1 MGKGGRSKRKRKAKD
16 LNSLRQKSG
25 SGRDTN
31 VFVTGAGADDVEVL
45 GMNEEG
51 IGTLRVPTPSDRL
64 DAVEDGQVVRQP
76 SQPPQKKLS
85 KSQQRKMRK
94 IQEEKE
100 KREKRQKV
108 LATLAEHSLDAD
120 THGLLRTVASRGQQ
134 ESKKQIATRVHK
146 MERAGV
152 EVPLELMDIV
162 YGADGGDGHDDG
174 RRDGDRHDGGG
185 RDGRDH
191 HGRDTTSNSS
201 TSSGSSTSSE
211 HVPPPSLATRAPPV
225 QMRSRKPME
234 SDDGEREERLVSETM
249 TDAGTDEI
257 GAHPLSKEDLDAAV
271 AQAKREIEAC
281 GDLPAPDDLDNPKQL
296 VSAIKKK
303 HGIVNVQVKRPKAI
317 EEVRSSLPIVGM
329 EQEIMEAVSDSDVLV
344 LCGETGCGKT
354 TQVPQFL
361 YEAGYSFG
369 EGMIGVTQ
377 PRRVAAV
384 STATRVAQELGGK
397 VGRGIV
403 GYHVRYD
410 RRISDNTRVQFMTDG
425 ILLREVQED
434 FLLRKYNALI
444 IDEAHERSLNT
455 DVLLGMLSRIVA
467 LRRQMYEEME
477 GDGNADHVVRVA
489 PLKLIIMSATLRV
502 DDFVENKKLFKD
514 PPPVINVQARQ
525 YPVAVHFQRKTELD
539 DYLGAAYK
547 KTCQIHRKLPDGGVL
562 VFLTGQR
569 EVEYL
574 CSKLRETFNGE
585 RPRKPANGGRAAS
598 GLEGMHG
605 DGGDKDHDDDALGAL
620 DGLDE
625 GEDDEVGNF
634 DLGFD
639 NDDEDVDENSDVEEE
654 EELVEIINGGEDDL
668 NEQLKLEEVDEDEP
682 TKKVWVLPL
691 YAVLKPEQQAQV
703 FQAVPEGHRLIV
715 VATNI
720 AETSLTIPGIRYVVD
735 AGRSKQR
742 LLDTGN
748 GLSRFEVR
756 WVSKASA
763 DQRAGRS
770 GRMGPG
776 HCYRIYSS
784 AVFNDL
790 FPQFTP
796 PEIHNVALEGVVLL
810 LKSIGV
816 DNVVN
821 FPFPSPPESAS
832 LRAAQKCLIA
842 LSALDASAGSLTD
855 MGRAMAQ
862 LPVSPRHSRM
872 LLEILNSPDVSE
884 LAASDELVAS
894 LASSTASLGSSK
906 TMSVDVLVMFAVRL
920 AAAMSLDS
928 PFMSQPPATNSAGR
942 DARGACDNVDPESS
956 EAKRLRSRHAALRV
970 PDSDAL
976 SAMRALC
983 AFEDDG
989 GTGAFC
995 EHNYLVFKHLR
1006 EGLQLTR
1013 QLERILQSSN
1023 IDFFSGNVRQLA
1035 DITKPKLSTGI
1046 IVALKRA
1053 ILAGWGDHVSRRV
1066 RSSDYLAKKRREG
1079 SRTRAVRYETTAV
1092 DEDVFLHPSSALHS
1106 RSPEWLVYSDVVR
1119 TEKRA
1124 YMVGLTSIEPSWIQ
1138 PSSPQL
1144 CTTSFDKTA
1153 GRSPV
1158 YNARQD
1164 AVMAWHDCS
1173 YGRPP
1178 HHWELPRVLLP
1189 LRDDDRERAAIFA
1202 IAVLDG
1208 TVFTPMR
1215 AHAKSLVAAP
1225 STMATPDM
1233 RVHRRAHMLI
1243 EALLSKRVFNKRELM
1258 AVMQS
1263 DPSFLQNELAAWFP
1277 KKSLKAFPRVWAEI
1291 RGSVNELYV

>member
-25 SGRDTN
+25 SAGDTN
-31 VFVTGAGADDVEVL
+31 AFVL
-45 GMNEEG
+45 GDAEVMLLEEELG
-51 IGTLRVPTPSDRL
+51 GGGGGRGQAAPATTARAGTTEH
-64 DAVEDGQVVRQP
+64 AGQQADP
-76 SQPPQKKLS
+76 MPKKKLS
-85 KSQQRKMRK
+85 KSQQRKLRK
-94 IQEEKE
+94 IQEEKD

-108 LATLAEHSLDAD
+108 LATLSEHSLDKNEV
-120 THGLLRTVASRGQQ
+120 GLLRTVASRGQL

-146 MERAGV
+146 MERAGL
-152 EVPLELMDIV
+152 EVPQELREVV
-162 YGADGGDGHDDG
+162 YGEAGAERRAGNGTDVVVHRGDRDDRGDGAEDSD
-174 RRDGDRHDGGG
+174 
-185 RDGRDH
+185 
-191 HGRDTTSNSS
+191 
-201 TSSGSSTSSE
+201 SSGDSDTSSE

-225 QMRSRKPME
+225 QMRSKSAAVFVDKVDAANRGGDNDEEE
-234 SDDGEREERLVSETM
+234 SMRG
-249 TDAGTDEI
+249 
-257 GAHPLSKEDLDAAV
+257 HPLSKEELDVAV

-281 GDLPAPDDLDNPKQL
+281 GDLPMPDDHDRPKKRMSTIRL
-296 VSAIKKK
+296 KRE
-303 HGIVNVQVKRPKAI
+303 IVNVQVQRPDAI

-361 YEAGYSFG
+361 YEAGYGFDD
-369 EGMIGVTQ
+369 GMIGVTQ

-384 STATRVAQELGGK
+384 STATRVAEELGEK

-410 RRISDNTRVQFMTDG
+410 RKVSDDTRVQFMTDG

-467 LRRQMYEEME
+467 LRRQMYEDSVGTAGGE
-477 GDGNADHVVRVA
+477 AASAATVA

-502 DDFVENKKLFKD
+502 DDFVKNKKLFKE

-547 KTCQIHRKLPDGGVL
+547 KTCQIHRKLPEGGVL

-569 EVEYL
+569 EVEHL
-574 CSKLRETFNGE
+574 CAKLRETFNGE
-585 RPRKPANGGRAAS
+585 PRRRRPTAGR
-598 GLEGMHG
+598 EE
-605 DGGDKDHDDDALGAL
+605 DGEERGADVGAL
-620 DGLDE
+620 DGLDQ
-625 GEDDEVGNF
+625 GEDEGDADDF
-634 DLGFD
+634 DD
-639 NDDEDVDENSDVEEE
+639 ADSDDDDVDDDVDVDEAAAAEEE
-654 EELVEIINGGEDDL
+654 EEKVEIINGGADDL
-668 NEQLKLEEVDEDEP
+668 NEQLKLEEVSEDEP

-703 FQAVPEGHRLIV
+703 FKAVPEGHRLIV

-742 LLDTGN
+742 LLDTTN
-748 GLSRFEVR
+748 GLARFEVR

-770 GRMGPG
+770 GRVGPG

-821 FPFPSPPESAS
+821 FPFPSAPEDAS
-832 LRAAQKCLIA
+832 LRAAQKCLVA
-842 LSALDASAGSLTD
+842 LSAIDKSDGSLTE
-855 MGRAMAQ
+855 MGRAMAK

-872 LLEILNSPDVSE
+872 LLEILNSPDARE
-884 LAASDELVAS
+884 
-894 LASSTASLGSSK
+894 GSSSAS
-906 TMSVDVLVMFAVRL
+906 TPIDVLVMFAVRL
-920 AAAMSLDS
+920 AAAMSLES
-928 PFMSQPPATNSAGR
+928 PFMNTPPA
-942 DARGACDNVDPESS
+942 DARAGGDPTDVNGN
-956 EAKRLRSRHAALRV
+956 RMRSRQSKLRV

-976 SAMRALC
+976 SSMNALI

-989 GTGAFC
+989 GSGRFC
-995 EHNYLVFKHLR
+995 EDNFLVFKHLR

-1013 QLERILQSSN
+1013 QLERILQSA
-1023 IDFFSGNVRQLA
+1023 DVGFFSDNAQRLTGSP
-1035 DITKPKLSTGI
+1035 KPRLSTGI
-1046 IVALKRA
+1046 TVALKRA
-1053 ILAGWGDHVSRRV
+1053 ILAGWGDHISRRV
-1066 RSSDYLAKKRREG
+1066 RSAEYLAKKRLEG
-1079 SRTRAVRYETTAV
+1079 SRTRAVRYETPAV
-1092 DEDVFLHPSSALHS
+1092 DEDVFLHPASALHS
-1106 RSPEWLVYSDVVR
+1106 RCPEWLVYSDIIR

-1124 YMVGLTSIEPSWIQ
+1124 YMVGLTSIDPAWIQ
-1138 PSSPQL
+1138 PAAPQL
-1144 CTTSFDKTA
+1144 CSTSFDKTA
-1153 GRSPV
+1153 GRPPMF
-1158 YNARQD
+1158 NAKQD
-1164 AVMAWHDCS
+1164 RVMAWHDCS

-1178 HHWELPRVLLP
+1178 QQWELPRVLLP
-1189 LRDDDRERAAIFA
+1189 LADDDRERAATFA
-1202 IAVLDG
+1202 IAILDG
-1208 TVFTPMR
+1208 TVVPQMKRR
-1215 AHAKSLVAAP
+1215 AKELVAAP
-1225 STMATPDM
+1225 STMVTPDM

-1243 EALLSKRVFNKRELM
+1243 EALLSRRVFSKRELLG
-1258 AVMQS
+1258 AWQRDQS
-1263 DPSFLQNELAAWFP
+1263 YLRDEVAAWFQ
-1277 KKSLKAFPRVWAEI
+1277 KRAAEGFAETWRQI
-1291 RGSVNELYV
+1291 HASPSSSR

>member
-1 MGKGGRSKRKRKAKD
+1 MGKGGGRSKRKRKAKD

-25 SGRDTN
+25 SGGDTN
-31 VFVTGAGADDVEVL
+31 AFVL
-45 GMNEEG
+45 GDAEVMLLEEELEAAG
-51 IGTLRVPTPSDRL
+51 GGRGQAPATTARAGTTEHAGQQADPVPK
-64 DAVEDGQVVRQP
+64 
-76 SQPPQKKLS
+76 KKLS
-85 KSQQRKMRK
+85 KSQQRKLRK
-94 IQEEKE
+94 IQEEKD

-108 LATLAEHSLDAD
+108 LATLSEHSLDKNEV
-120 THGLLRTVASRGQQ
+120 GLLRTVASRGQL

-146 MERAGV
+146 MERAGL
-152 EVPLELMDIV
+152 EVPQELRDVV
-162 YGADGGDGHDDG
+162 YGEAGAERRAGDGADVVVHRGDRGNRADRGDGGEDSD
-174 RRDGDRHDGGG
+174 
-185 RDGRDH
+185 
-191 HGRDTTSNSS
+191 
-201 TSSGSSTSSE
+201 SSGGSDTSSE

-225 QMRSRKPME
+225 QMRSKSAAGFVDKDDDAANRGG
-234 SDDGEREERLVSETM
+234 DNDGEESMR
-249 TDAGTDEI
+249 G
-257 GAHPLSKEDLDAAV
+257 HPLSKEELDVAV

-281 GDLPAPDDLDNPKQL
+281 GDLPMPDDHDRPKKR
-296 VSAIKKK
+296 VSTIRLKRE
-303 HGIVNVQVKRPKAI
+303 IVNVQVQRPDAI

-361 YEAGYSFG
+361 YEAGYGFDD
-369 EGMIGVTQ
+369 GMIGVTQ

-384 STATRVAQELGGK
+384 STATRVAEELGEK

-410 RRISDNTRVQFMTDG
+410 RKVSDDTRVQFMTDG

-467 LRRQMYEEME
+467 LRRQMYEDSVGTAGGE
-477 GDGNADHVVRVA
+477 DASAATVA

-547 KTCQIHRKLPDGGVL
+547 KTCQIHRKLPEGGVL

-569 EVEYL
+569 EVEHL
-574 CSKLRETFNGE
+574 CAKLRETFNGE
-585 RPRKPANGGRAAS
+585 RRRRRRPAAGR
-598 GLEGMHG
+598 EE
-605 DGGDKDHDDDALGAL
+605 DGEERGADVGAL
-620 DGLDE
+620 DGLDQ
-625 GEDDEVGNF
+625 GEDDGDADDF
-634 DLGFD
+634 DDGDSDDDDFD
-639 NDDEDVDENSDVEEE
+639 GDSDDDIDEAAAEEE
-654 EELVEIINGGEDDL
+654 DEEKVEIINGGADDL
-668 NEQLKLEEVDEDEP
+668 NEQLKLEEVSEDEP

-703 FQAVPEGHRLIV
+703 FKAVPEGHRLIV

-742 LLDTGN
+742 LLDTTN
-748 GLSRFEVR
+748 GLARFEVR
-756 WVSKASA
+756 WVSKSSA

-770 GRMGPG
+770 GRVGPG

-821 FPFPSPPESAS
+821 FPFPSAPEDAS

-842 LSALDASAGSLTD
+842 LSAIDKSDGSLTD
-855 MGRAMAQ
+855 MGRAMAK

-872 LLEILNSPDVSE
+872 LLEILNSPDAREGS
-884 LAASDELVAS
+884 LAASSPPTATSTGAPAS
-894 LASSTASLGSSK
+894 TPI
-906 TMSVDVLVMFAVRL
+906 DVLVMFAVRL
-920 AAAMSLDS
+920 AAAMSLES
-928 PFMSQPPATNSAGR
+928 PFMNTPPAVAQGAGGASNANGAADANGDPTNVNENR
-942 DARGACDNVDPESS
+942 M
-956 EAKRLRSRHAALRV
+956 RSRQSKLRV

-976 SAMRALC
+976 SAMKALC

-989 GTGAFC
+989 GSGRFC
-995 EHNYLVFKHLR
+995 EDNFLVFKHLR

-1013 QLERILQSSN
+1013 QLERILQSA
-1023 IDFFSGNVRQLA
+1023 DVGFFSGSAQRL
-1035 DITKPKLSTGI
+1035 TGSPKPRLSTGI
-1046 IVALKRA
+1046 TVALKRA
-1053 ILAGWGDHVSRRV
+1053 ILAGWGDHISRRV
-1066 RSSDYLAKKRREG
+1066 RSAEYLAKKRLEG
-1079 SRTRAVRYETTAV
+1079 SRTRAVRYETPAV
-1092 DEDVFLHPSSALHS
+1092 DEDVFLHPASALHS
-1106 RSPEWLVYSDVVR
+1106 RCPEWLVYSDIIR

-1124 YMVGLTSIEPSWIQ
+1124 YMVGLTSIDPAWIQ
-1138 PSSPQL
+1138 PAAPQL
-1144 CTTSFDKTA
+1144 CSTSFDKMA
-1153 GRSPV
+1153 GRPPMF
-1158 YNARQD
+1158 NAKQD
-1164 AVMAWHDCS
+1164 RVMAWHDCS

-1178 HHWELPRVLLP
+1178 QQWELPRVLLP
-1189 LRDDDRERAAIFA
+1189 LADDDRERAAIFA
-1202 IAVLDG
+1202 IAILDG
-1208 TVFTPMR
+1208 TVVPQMKRR
-1215 AHAKSLVAAP
+1215 AKELVAAP
-1225 STMATPDM
+1225 STMVTPEM

-1243 EALLSKRVFNKRELM
+1243 EALLSRRVFSKRELLG
-1258 AVMQS
+1258 AWQRDQS
-1263 DPSFLQNELAAWFP
+1263 YLRDEVAAWFQ
-1277 KKSLKAFPRVWAEI
+1277 KRAAQAFAETWRQI
-1291 RGSVNELYV
+1291 HASPSSYKTN